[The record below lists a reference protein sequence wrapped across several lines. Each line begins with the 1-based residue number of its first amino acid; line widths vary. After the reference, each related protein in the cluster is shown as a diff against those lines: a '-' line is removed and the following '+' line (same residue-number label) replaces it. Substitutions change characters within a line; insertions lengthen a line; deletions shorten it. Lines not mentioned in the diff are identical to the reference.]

1 MTNHYQTLG
10 VDQNAT
16 PDQIKRAYRR
26 LASQHHPDREG
37 GDKNKFQE
45 IEQAYR
51 TLSDPQLKARHDNPS
66 PFGSGVGQ
74 GMNNQ
79 SFNFESIF
87 DIFGARFQH
96 PHQQQQ
102 RRAQHAVMT
111 LWVTLR
117 DVAHGGNRTISVG
130 THQGTTTVEI
140 AIPTGINVGDS
151 VQYSGVGPGGMDL
164 VITYRI
170 HPDPKWVRQG
180 LTLQTEHTISVW
192 DLIVGCETPI
202 KDILGNN
209 LSLTI
214 PPGTQPGTILRLR
227 NRGLASRSSETG
239 DLLVK
244 VQAQIPTDI
253 PQELLDYII
262 QIRGQ

>member
-1 MTNHYQTLG
+1 MTNYYQTLG
-10 VDQNAT
+10 VDRNAT
-16 PDQIKRAYRR
+16 PDEIKRAYRR
-26 LASQHHPDREG
+26 LASQHHPDKG

-51 TLSDPQLKARHDNPS
+51 TLSDPQKKSMHDNPN
-66 PFGSGVGQ
+66 PFGGGFGQ

-87 DIFGARFQH
+87 DIFGTRFQH
-96 PHQQQQ
+96 PHHQQ
-102 RRAQHAVMT
+102 RRAQHAIMT
-111 LWVTLR
+111 LWLTLR
-117 DVAHGGNRTISVG
+117 DIAQGGHKSISVG
-130 THQGTTTVEI
+130 TQHGTTTVQIEI
-140 AIPTGINVGDS
+140 PLGLNDGDN
-151 VQYSGVGPGGMDL
+151 VQYSGVGPGGIDL

-170 HPDPKWVRQG
+170 HPDPKWDRQG
-180 LTLQTEHTISVW
+180 LTLQTEHTVSVW

-209 LSLTI
+209 LSLTV
-214 PPGTQPGTILRLR
+214 PSGTQPGTTLRLR
-227 NRGLASRSSETG
+227 GRGLTARNGESG

-244 VQAQIPTDI
+244 IQAQIPTDI